1 MGHNLPY
8 QLVLLV
14 YEQSLISSVIVK
26 REKYGRSRE
35 NRLRVS
41 PLFKRMS
48 LACRSQFLLYELL
61 VKKKAIWGYELR
73 PAENLT
79 GRFVHTGPF
88 NASTRLRWFRGN
100 RTWPEPKKKV
110 LESQKQ
116 KCENNKTQTT
126 LNPSME
132 WPYLGFPVHLQR
144 HKRWNSGRCK
154 LNRPRERNILRVLV
168 WGSVKGTQGW
178 WGGWT

>member
-1 MGHNLPY
+1 MEHNLPY
-8 QLVLLV
+8 QLVLLD

-41 PLFKRMS
+41 PLLMS

-73 PAENLT
+73 PAQNLT

-88 NASTRLRWFRGN
+88 NASTL
-100 RTWPEPKKKV
+100 
-110 LESQKQ
+110 S
-116 KCENNKTQTT
+116 
-126 LNPSME
+126 
-132 WPYLGFPVHLQR
+132 
-144 HKRWNSGRCK
+144 
-154 LNRPRERNILRVLV
+154 
-168 WGSVKGTQGW
+168 
-178 WGGWT
+178 